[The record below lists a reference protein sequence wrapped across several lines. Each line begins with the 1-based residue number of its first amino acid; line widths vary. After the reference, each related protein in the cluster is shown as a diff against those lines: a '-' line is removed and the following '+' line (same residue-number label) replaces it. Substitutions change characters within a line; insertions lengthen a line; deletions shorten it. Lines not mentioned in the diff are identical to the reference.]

1 MSQFFMDT
9 EYFNKKKKYCFIKIK
24 KGGAEFLEKIQ
35 VIKVQT
41 KIYCTDDLLR
51 NQGRNE
57 DES

>member
-1 MSQFFMDT
+1 MDT